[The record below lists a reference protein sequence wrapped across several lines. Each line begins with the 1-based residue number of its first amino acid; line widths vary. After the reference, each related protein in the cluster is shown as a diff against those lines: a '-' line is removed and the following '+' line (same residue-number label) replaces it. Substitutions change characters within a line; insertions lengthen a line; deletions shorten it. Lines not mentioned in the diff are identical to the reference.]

1 MPRRRRLSWNI
12 IFSGGSWDMISLGR
26 DLLAGLAADPELRPE
41 VDAIAAVRLRN
52 NFLKNSVPS
61 PGTVTP

>member
-1 MPRRRRLSWNI
+1 
-12 IFSGGSWDMISLGR
+12 MISLGR